1 MLGLWL
7 VIDSRIVNLVV
18 GWVEWCRGIHGV
30 GSESGELW
38 DVANSGLNARVTY
51 AAVNDMV

>member
-1 MLGLWL
+1 MT
-7 VIDSRIVNLVV
+7 VILSGRILAV
-18 GWVEWCRGIHGV
+18 GWVDWCRGIHGV

-38 DVANSGLNARVTY
+38 DVANSGLNAMVTY